1 MNTPIDRPTNLPVET
16 RRTILGWLTG
26 LLGAAIAAILSVPA
40 LGYVLSPLRRGA
52 GGGMPDDFFDAG
64 PWSDLVEGQPQL
76 VAIEMTHRDGW
87 TKTQVRHSI
96 WVLKT
101 GAESAVVLSP
111 ICPHLGCPVN
121 WNAARGEY
129 ACPCH
134 ASFFQTN
141 GDVLSGP
148 SPRGLDPLLFEIRNG
163 RLWIQWIDFRQ
174 GTNKREAV
182 AV

>member
-1 MNTPIDRPTNLPVET
+1 MNTPVDRSTNPPVET
-16 RRTILGWLTG
+16 RRTVLGWLTG
-26 LLGAAIAAILSVPA
+26 LLGAAIGAILAVPA
-40 LGYVLSPLRRGA
+40 LGYVLSPLRRRGEGA
-52 GGGMPDDFFDAG
+52 AKDEFFDAG
-64 PWSDLVEGQPQL
+64 AWSDLVEGKPQL

-101 GAESAVVLSP
+101 GADSAVVLSP

-121 WNAARGEY
+121 WDAARGEY

-134 ASFFQTN
+134 ASFFKTN

-148 SPRGLDPLLFEIRNG
+148 SPRGLDPLTFEIRSG
-163 RLWIQWIDFRQ
+163 RLWIQWLDFRQ
-174 GTNKREAV
+174 GTAKREAV
-182 AV
+182 SV